1 MLHSGSFPRHRDPLN
16 AHWVHG
22 CYWVHSARCWQARD
36 VEQAILQSGHTRVFG
51 LALMVGNGHTLQ
63 NGVSTIYHNLL
74 GMTVWPS
81 HTRGWVQSWPEQS
94 KFSFLVCRSITKTN
108 KGAIVL
114 HLSTNEQRRH
124 LSTEC
129 WTLTAAVP
137 PWLSCPCGWSTTWGS
152 PSQLFVLDDPWNPQ
166 VVSTLGGDAALC
178 WGILGDLLWLLLHV
192 LYGMNTSK
200 YCSDLL
206 QSGRKFLGTSH
217 LNRKFFGTSH
227 LKVPKKW
234 DWGSNLNPASW

>member
-166 VVSTLGGDAALC
+166 VVSTLGEMPACVGAF
-178 WGILGDLLWLLLHV
+178 WGTFCGFCCMFYMAWI
-192 LYGMNTSK
+192 
-200 YCSDLL
+200 
-206 QSGRKFLGTSH
+206 H
-217 LNRKFFGTSH
+217 LNTVQIFY
-227 LKVPKKW
+227 
-234 DWGSNLNPASW
+234 NLAENFWEHHI